1 MLLIRAAFD
10 THIGGIYP
18 AQPGGVMLFSA
29 REKEKAPFFHR
40 KIFKKDPSVRK
51 IYVDTVRLI

>member
-29 REKEKAPFFHR
+29 REKEKDPFSTEKFS
-40 KIFKKDPSVRK
+40 KKTPLYAK
-51 IYVDTVRLI
+51 YTLTLYV